1 MPNVWVS
8 AVHLCMTLTQVP
20 VHIVL
25 VMLTPT
31 ELRKLVGRKATPR
44 GQFMGRES
52 FTPLYLQEDVLAK
65 VVMPKERLV

>member
-31 ELRKLVGRKATPR
+31 LLRKLVGRKATPW
-44 GQFMGRES
+44 GQFMSRES
-52 FTPLYLQEDVLAK
+52 FTPLYLQEDVFAK
-65 VVMPKERLV
+65 VIMPKEMLV